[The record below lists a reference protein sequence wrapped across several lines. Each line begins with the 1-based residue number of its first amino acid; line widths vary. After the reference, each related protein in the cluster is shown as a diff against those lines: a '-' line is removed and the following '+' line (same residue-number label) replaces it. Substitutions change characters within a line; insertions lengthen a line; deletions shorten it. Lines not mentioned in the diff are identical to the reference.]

1 MSCIWPIFQF
11 TTQNLLWGL
20 KNNERCHSIL
30 NQLTLW
36 PSNQSCSR
44 FENIS
49 TKWSWLHQRCPPKNL
64 PLEPI
69 LTNCSTLVRKARE
82 EHLGVFLQAYHF
94 LFAMY
99 SNLVSVSVIIFF
111 FFSHSYSATTRTR
124 HGRRLSNHNVFLK
137 TLKVFCKRTNNIHK
151 FEGEHSGKL
160 S

>member
-1 MSCIWPIFQF
+1 MSCIWPIFQS

-30 NQLTLW
+30 NQLW

-124 HGRRLSNHNVFLK
+124 HL
-137 TLKVFCKRTNNIHK
+137 
-151 FEGEHSGKL
+151 EGDYPITTFFWKL
-160 S
+160 SRFFANGPIKFINLWENIVAN